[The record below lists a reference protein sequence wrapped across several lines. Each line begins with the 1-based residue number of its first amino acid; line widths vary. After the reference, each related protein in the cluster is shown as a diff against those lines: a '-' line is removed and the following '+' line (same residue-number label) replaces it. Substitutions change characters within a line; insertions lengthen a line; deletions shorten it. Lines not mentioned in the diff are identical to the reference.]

1 MRWEAAQSKPNLAND
16 KSEDGEK
23 MKKTKYCSVKQHRNM
38 TEMVKQAICMRKTK
52 CVESI

>member
-23 MKKTKYCSVKQHRNM
+23 MEKTKYCSVKQHRNM
-38 TEMVKQAICMRKTK
+38 TEMVKQASSMRKTK
-52 CVESI
+52 CVKYI